1 MTDMMGG
8 VMTRSRPGFTLI
20 ELMLV
25 IVIIGSLAAMVV
37 PRLTS
42 RLKGSQEDIAR
53 ADIKGNLSL
62 ALRLYAVDNNGSYPT
77 THQGLAALLVKPTS
91 PPAPADWKGPYLE
104 QQPLDPWKR
113 PYGYHYPGTH
123 PPLEYD
129 LYSLGADGS
138 ESDDDVVNWQ

>member
-1 MTDMMGG
+1 MN
-8 VMTRSRPGFTLI
+8 RQKQGFTLI

-77 THQGLAALLVKPTS
+77 TGQGLDALMAKPTS
-91 PPAPADWKGPYLE
+91 APVPESWKGPYIE
-104 QQPLDPWKR
+104 EPPIDPWKR
-113 PYGYHYPGTH
+113 PYGYRYPGTH

-129 LYSLGADGS
+129 LYSMGADGK
-138 ESDDDVVNWQ
+138 ESDDDITNWTK

>member
-1 MTDMMGG
+1 M
-8 VMTRSRPGFTLI
+8 RRGFTLI

-77 THQGLAALLVKPTS
+77 TQQGLAALLVKPSS
-91 PPAPADWKGPYLE
+91 PPTPANWKGPYLE

-113 PYGYHYPGTH
+113 PYGYRYPGTH

-129 LYSLGADGS
+129 LYSLGADGTA
-138 ESDDDVVNWQ
+138 SDDDLGNWE